1 MIKRPSEKT
10 AKIQP
15 FIDTLWRWF
24 IAPSPQIT
32 GRDKQ
37 RQAALLS
44 AFLLSVIVVFA
55 LVELATIAFIDWES
69 YSGYRQTFVGIFL
82 LSIIY
87 FISRTQHTKLAARL
101 AVIVTSTGVFIAG
114 WFEPKGVAGG
124 LFDFLILPLW
134 LGSLYLS
141 LIEIVLLIAIVLTGL
156 ILFPLT
162 TSAVTLNF
170 ILVGPFS
177 FIFATSILL
186 LVMTRHRNQLE
197 QDRRKELAAKEKR
210 SRHEAAR
217 TGALLRVAG
226 KLNAQLDLDTL
237 LETLAEETAQ
247 ALNTSTSIVS
257 LYEYKQDVLHPVQGI
272 GLNQLQLKNIPPFPK
287 SRYDQTVASLGNV
300 FSLTDLQTIRTTS
313 YLEAFKKLNF
323 RSMAAATM
331 EYEHE
336 LIGSLTV
343 ISHGEPRTF
352 TEDELLLLKGLA
364 DQAALAI
371 VNTKLFKDAQ
381 RRLENLQALRAIDI
395 AITTNHDLQ
404 KTLDVLLAQITEQ
417 LQVDA
422 SVILILDEAKQQ
434 LEFGTSRGF
443 QSLSLQYKSLRVGEG
458 MAGLAAQQ
466 KQIVHVHDIRANP
479 QTLVD
484 APLLVEEGF
493 ISYYAAPLI
502 SQGKVEGV
510 LEIFHRTQLD
520 TDKEWLD
527 FLEALARQAAIA
539 IDNTSLFQGLQST
552 NDELSRAYDSTI
564 EGWSHALDLRDKETE
579 GHTRRVTELTLEL
592 AKDFGFNG
600 DDLLHIRR
608 GSLLHDIG
616 KMGVPDRIL
625 LKETALDSEEWALM
639 KQHPIYA
646 LEMLQPIQ
654 YLHQALDIPH
664 YHHERWDGSGYP
676 HGLKGEAIPLT
687 ARIFAIVDVWDALTS
702 DRPYRAAW
710 LPEKVLAHIQAE
722 SSKHFDPHVVEMFTR
737 LIEKRKHEKI

>member
-1 MIKRPSEKT
+1 MINRLYKKITKT
-10 AKIQP
+10 QP
-15 FIDTLWRWF
+15 IIHTLWRWF
-24 IAPSPQIT
+24 IAPSPQIA

-44 AFLLSVIVVFA
+44 AFLLSIIVVFT
-55 LVELATIAFIDWES
+55 LIELATIGLIDWEN
-69 YSGYRQTFVGIFL
+69 YTGYRQTFAGIFFL
-82 LSIIY
+82 GIIY
-87 FISRTQHTKLAARL
+87 FISRTRHTKLAARL
-101 AVIVTSTGVFIAG
+101 AVIVTSMGVFIAG
-114 WFEPKGVAGG
+114 WVEPKGVLGG

-141 LIEIVLLIAIVLTGL
+141 LIEIVLLVAIVLTGL

-197 QDRRKELAAKEKR
+197 QDRRKELAAKEKH

-226 KLNAQLDLDTL
+226 KLNAQIDLDTL
-237 LETLAEETAQ
+237 LKTLAEETAQ
-247 ALNTSTSIVS
+247 ALNASISIVS
-257 LYEYKQDVLHPVQGI
+257 LYEDKQGILHPVQGK
-272 GLNQLQLKNIPPFPK
+272 GLTQEQIKNIPPLSK
-287 SRYDQTVASLGNV
+287 DRYDQTIANLGTV
-300 FSLTDLQTIRTTS
+300 FALADLQAIHTTI
-313 YLEAFKKLNF
+313 YLEEFKKLNF
-323 RSMAAATM
+323 RSMAAASM

-343 ISHGEPRTF
+343 ISHGETRNF
-352 TEDELLLLKGLA
+352 TEDELLLLKGVA

-404 KTLDVLLAQITEQ
+404 KTLDVLLAQITKQ

-422 SVILILDEAKQQ
+422 AVILILDEAKQQ

-443 QSLSLQYKSLRVGEG
+443 QSLSLQYKNLRVGEG
-458 MAGLAAQQ
+458 MAGRAVQQ
-466 KQIVHVHDIRANP
+466 KQIVHVHDISADP

-484 APLLVEEGF
+484 APLLVQEGF

-510 LEIFHRTQLD
+510 LEIFHHTHLD

-539 IDNTSLFQGLQST
+539 IDNTSLFLGLQST
-552 NDELSRAYDSTI
+552 NNELSQAYDSTI
-564 EGWSHALDLRDKETE
+564 EGWSRALDLRDKETE
-579 GHTRRVTELTLEL
+579 GHTRRVTELTLKL
-592 AKDFGFNG
+592 AKEFGFNG

-625 LKETALDSEEWALM
+625 LKETALDPEEWVRM

-654 YLHQALDIPH
+654 YLHQALNIPH

-676 HGLKGEAIPLT
+676 HGLKGEDIPLI
-687 ARIFAIVDVWDALTS
+687 ARIFAIVDVWDAITS

-710 LPEKVLAHIQAE
+710 LPEKALAHIKAE
-722 SSKHFDPHVVEMFTR
+722 SGKHFDPHVVEMFTR
-737 LIEKRKHEKI
+737 LIEKMKYKKI

>member
-1 MIKRPSEKT
+1 MIKRLFERITK
-10 AKIQP
+10 AQP
-15 FIDTLWRWF
+15 FIDIFWGWF
-24 IAPSPQIT
+24 IAPSPQVT

-55 LVELATIAFIDWES
+55 LVELETVAFIDWEN
-69 YSGYRQTFVGIFL
+69 YTGYRQTFVGIFFL
-82 LSIIY
+82 GIIY
-87 FISRTQHTKLAARL
+87 FISRTQHVKLAARL
-101 AVIVTSTGVFIAG
+101 AVFVTSIGVFIAG
-114 WFEPKGVAGG
+114 WIEPKGVLGG

-134 LGSLYLS
+134 LGSLYLGLS
-141 LIEIVLLIAIVLTGL
+141 ELVLLVAVVLIGL
-156 ILFPLT
+156 LLFPLT
-162 TSAVTLNF
+162 TNAVTLNV

-186 LVMTRHRNQLE
+186 LVMTYHRNQLE
-197 QDRRKELAAKEKR
+197 QDRRRELAAKEKY

-226 KLNAQLDLDTL
+226 KLNAQLDLNTL

-247 ALNTSTSIVS
+247 ALNTSISIVS
-257 LYEYKQDVLHPVQGI
+257 LYDYKQDVLRPAQAK
-272 GLNQLQLKNIPPFPK
+272 GLTQEQLVNIPPFPK
-287 SRYDQTVASLGNV
+287 NKYDQTIAILGNV
-300 FSLTDLQTIRTTS
+300 FALSDLQAIRTAS
-313 YLEAFKKLNF
+313 YLEEFKKLNF
-323 RSMAAATM
+323 RSMAAASM

-336 LIGSLTV
+336 WIGSLTV
-343 ISHGEPRTF
+343 ISPGENRTF
-352 TEDELLLLKGLA
+352 TEGELLLLKGMA

-404 KTLDVLLAQITEQ
+404 KTLDVLLAQITKQ

-422 SVILILDEAKQQ
+422 AVILILDEEKQQ
-434 LEFGTSRGF
+434 LEFGTSLGF
-443 QSLSLQYKSLRVGEG
+443 QSLMMHYKNLRVGDG

-466 KQIVHVHDIRANP
+466 KQIVHVHDISTNP
-479 QTLVD
+479 QALFDV
-484 APLLVEEGF
+484 PLLVEEGF

-510 LEIFHRTQLD
+510 LEIFHRTPLD

-539 IDNTSLFQGLQST
+539 IDNTSLFLGLQST
-552 NDELSRAYDSTI
+552 NDELTRAYDSTI
-564 EGWSHALDLRDKETE
+564 EGWSRALDLRDKETE
-579 GHTRRVTELTLEL
+579 GHTRRVTELTLDL
-592 AKDFGFNG
+592 AKEFGFNG

-625 LKETALDSEEWALM
+625 LKETALEPDEWVQM
-639 KQHPIYA
+639 KRHPVYA
-646 LEMLQPIQ
+646 LEMLQSIQ

-676 HGLKGEAIPLT
+676 HGLKGEAIPLA
-687 ARIFAIVDVWDALTS
+687 ARIFAIVDVWDALIS

-710 LPEKVLAHIQAE
+710 LPEKALAHIKAE
-722 SSKHFDPHVVEMFTR
+722 SGKHFDPHVVEMFTR
-737 LIEKRKHEKI
+737 LIEKKNYEKI

>member
-1 MIKRPSEKT
+1 MIKNLSERT
-10 AKIQP
+10 AKAQP

-24 IAPSPQIT
+24 IAPSPQII

-55 LVELATIAFIDWES
+55 LVELVTIALIDWES
-69 YSGYRQTFVGIFL
+69 YIGYRQTFAGIFFL
-82 LSIIY
+82 GIIY
-87 FISRTQHTKLAARL
+87 FISRTRHTKLAARL

-114 WFEPKGVAGG
+114 WFEPKGVLGG

-141 LIEIVLLIAIVLTGL
+141 LIEIIILVAIVLAGL
-156 ILFPLT
+156 IIFPLM

-197 QDRRKELAAKEKR
+197 QDRRKELAAKEKH

-237 LETLAEETAQ
+237 LKTLAEETAY
-247 ALNTSTSIVS
+247 ALNTSISIVS
-257 LYEYKQDVLHPVQGI
+257 LYEHRQGVLSPVEGKGVTQE
-272 GLNQLQLKNIPPFPK
+272 QLKNIPPFPK
-287 SRYDQTVASLGNV
+287 NRYDQAIANLGNV
-300 FSLTDLQTIRTTS
+300 FALSDLQTIRTTS
-313 YLEAFKKLNF
+313 YIEEFKKLNF
-323 RSMAAATM
+323 QSMAAATM

-343 ISHGEPRTF
+343 ISHGEPRNF

-422 SVILILDEAKQQ
+422 AVILILDEAKRQ

-443 QSLSLQYKSLRVGEG
+443 QSLSVQYKSLRVGEG
-458 MAGLAAQQ
+458 MAGRAVQQ
-466 KQIVHVHDIRANP
+466 KQIVHVRDIRADP

-484 APLLVEEGF
+484 APLLVQEGF

-502 SQGKVEGV
+502 GQGKVVGV
-510 LEIFHRTQLD
+510 LEIFHRTDLEPD
-520 TDKEWLD
+520 EEWLD
-527 FLEALARQAAIA
+527 FLEAMARQAAIA
-539 IDNTSLFQGLQST
+539 IDNTGLFQGLQRT
-552 NDELSRAYDSTI
+552 NDELSQAYDSTI
-564 EGWSHALDLRDKETE
+564 EGWSRALDLRDKETE

-592 AKDFGFNG
+592 AKEFGFNG

-625 LKETALDSEEWALM
+625 LKETALDPEEWVRM

-654 YLHQALDIPH
+654 YLHQALDIPR

-676 HGLKGEAIPLT
+676 HGLKGEDIPLI
-687 ARIFAIVDVWDALTS
+687 ARIFAIVDVWDAITS

-710 LPEKVLAHIQAE
+710 LPEKALAHIKAE
-722 SSKHFDPHVVEMFTR
+722 SGKHFDPHVVEMFTR
-737 LIEKRKHEKI
+737 LIEKMKYKKI

>member
-1 MIKRPSEKT
+1 MIKRLSEKT
-10 AKIQP
+10 TKAQP

-24 IAPSPQIT
+24 IAPSHQIT

-44 AFLLSVIVVFA
+44 AFLLGVIVVA
-55 LVELATIAFIDWES
+55 TLVELATIALIDWES
-69 YSGYRQTFVGIFL
+69 YIGYRQTFAGIFF

-87 FISRTQHTKLAARL
+87 FVSRTKYTKLAARL
-101 AVIVTSTGVFIAG
+101 AVIVTSMGVFIAG
-114 WFEPKGVAGG
+114 WFEPKGVLGG

-141 LIEIVLLIAIVLTGL
+141 LIEIIILVAIVLAGL
-156 ILFPLT
+156 IIFPLMT
-162 TSAVTLNF
+162 NAVTLNF

-186 LVMTRHRNQLE
+186 LIMTRHRNQLE
-197 QDRRKELAAKEKR
+197 QDRRRELAAKEKH
-210 SRHEAAR
+210 SRREAAR

-226 KLNAQLDLDTL
+226 RLNAQLDLDTL

-247 ALNTSTSIVS
+247 ALNTSISIVS
-257 LYEYKQDVLHPVQGI
+257 LYEKKQDVLHPVQGK
-272 GLNQLQLKNIPPFPK
+272 GLTQEQLKNIPPFPK
-287 SRYDQTVASLGNV
+287 DRYDQTVVSLGNV
-300 FSLTDLQTIRTTS
+300 FALSDLQTIRTTS
-313 YLEAFKKLNF
+313 YLEEFKKLSF

-336 LIGSLTV
+336 LIGSLMV
-343 ISHGEPRTF
+343 ISHGENRNF
-352 TEDELLLLKGLA
+352 TADELLLLKGMA

-422 SVILILDEAKQQ
+422 AVILILDENKQQ
-434 LEFGTSRGF
+434 LEFGASRGF
-443 QSLSLQYKSLRVGEG
+443 QSLSMHYKSLRVGQG
-458 MAGLAAQQ
+458 MAGQSVQQ
-466 KQIVHVHDIRANP
+466 KQIVHVRDISTNP

-484 APLLVEEGF
+484 APLLIHEGF
-493 ISYYAAPLI
+493 ISYYAAPLM

-510 LEIFHRTQLD
+510 LEIFHRTVLD
-520 TDKEWLD
+520 PDEEWID

-539 IDNTSLFQGLQST
+539 IDNTSLFQNLQMI

-564 EGWSHALDLRDKETE
+564 EGWSRALDLRDRETE

-592 AKDFGFNG
+592 AMDFGFSG

-608 GSLLHDIG
+608 GGLLHDIG

-625 LKETALDSEEWALM
+625 LKETALDPEEWVQM
-639 KQHPIYA
+639 KLHPVYA
-646 LEMLQPIQ
+646 FEMLRPIQ

-664 YHHERWDGSGYP
+664 YHHEQWDGSGYP
-676 HGLKGEAIPLT
+676 HGLKGEEIPLT

-710 LPEKVLAHIQAE
+710 SPEKTLAHIKAE
-722 SSKHFDPHVVEMFTR
+722 SGKHFDPNVVEMFTR
-737 LIEKRKHEKI
+737 LVEKIKR